1 MHAAWQV
8 ADSHSSS
15 ALLAAAAGQQVRE
28 QLQKAD
34 AASCRDCPVTG
45 LTGLLAVPAQARG
58 RPAERYGVP
67 GRTGNPA

>member
-1 MHAAWQV
+1 MTRTAWQA
-8 ADSHSSS
+8 ADSHSRS
-15 ALLAAAAGQQVRE
+15 ALLAATGQQVRE

-67 GRTGNPA
+67 GRTGA